1 MSRGPGWPAVLA
13 EGAVGLRP
21 HRARDA
27 VAWSEVRIANQRWL
41 EPWEPTRPQSWSSQH
56 AIGEYA
62 PLLRS
67 LRRGARSGQMLP
79 WVITYEEQFA
89 GQLTLGNIVRGA
101 SCSAYAG
108 YWVDGRLAG
117 RGIMP
122 TALAMA
128 VDHGFRFAAL
138 HRVEVNIRP
147 ENVASRRVVEK
158 LGLREEGYHPR
169 FLHID
174 GAWRDHVGYA
184 VTVEDVLPN
193 GLLARWR
200 ESQRSA
206 R

>member
-21 HRARDA
+21 HRSRDA
-27 VAWSEVRIANQRWL
+27 VAWSEVRTVNQRWL
-41 EPWEPTRPQSWSSQH
+41 EPWEPTRPQPWGAQH
-56 AIGEYA
+56 SVSEYGT
-62 PLLRS
+62 LLRS
-67 LRRGARSGQMLP
+67 LRKGARSGQMLP
-79 WVITYEEQFA
+79 WVITYNGRFA

-138 HRVEVNIRP
+138 HRIEVNTRP

-158 LGLREEGYHPR
+158 LGFREEGYHPWY
-169 FLHID
+169 LHID

-184 VTVEDVLPN
+184 LTVEDVLPR
-193 GLLARWR
+193 GLLARWL
-200 ESQRSA
+200 ESQRTSH
-206 R
+206 

>member
-1 MSRGPGWPAVLA
+1 MARGPGWPVTLE

-27 VAWSEVRIANQRWL
+27 IVWSEVRCANQRWL
-41 EPWEPTRPQSWSSQH
+41 EPWEPTRPQPWHLQH
-56 AIGEYA
+56 AVSEY
-62 PLLRS
+62 PSLLRA
-67 LRRGARSGQMLP
+67 LRRGARSGQLLP
-79 WVITYEEQFA
+79 WVITYEGRFA
-89 GQLTLGNIVRGA
+89 GQLTFGNVIRGA

-117 RGIMP
+117 RAIMP

-128 VDHGFRFAAL
+128 VDHGFRFVGL
-138 HRVEVNIRP
+138 HRIEVNIRP

-158 LGLREEGYHPR
+158 LGFREEGYHPR

-174 GAWRDHVGYA
+174 GAWRDHIGYA
-184 VTVEDVLPN
+184 LTVEDVAPH

-200 ESQRSA
+200 ESQRSS

>member
-1 MSRGPGWPAVLA
+1 MRGPGWPVVLA

-27 VAWSEVRIANQRWL
+27 VAWSDVRCANQTWL
-41 EPWEPTRPQSWSSQH
+41 EPWEPTRPQPWLSQH
-56 AIGEYA
+56 AVSEYPA
-62 PLLRS
+62 LLRC
-67 LRRGARSGQMLP
+67 LRRGARTGQVLP
-79 WVITYEEQFA
+79 WVITYEERFA

-128 VDHGFRFAAL
+128 VDHVFRFAGL

-147 ENVASRRVVEK
+147 ENLASRRVVEK
-158 LGLREEGYHPR
+158 LGFREEAYHPR
-169 FLHID
+169 YLHIN
-174 GAWRDHVGYA
+174 GAWCDHVGYA
-184 VTVEDVLPN
+184 LTVEDVAPH

-200 ESQRSA
+200 ESQRSS

>member
-1 MSRGPGWPAVLA
+1 
-13 EGAVGLRP
+13 VGLRP

-27 VAWSEVRIANQRWL
+27 LAWSEVRTVNQEWL
-41 EPWEPTRPQSWSSQH
+41 EPWEPTRGQPWATQH
-56 AIGEYA
+56 SVPEYS

-79 WVITYEEQFA
+79 WVITYEGRFA

-117 RGIMP
+117 RGIVP

-128 VDHGFRFAAL
+128 VDHGFRHAAL

-193 GLLARWR
+193 GLLFRWR
-200 ESQRSA
+200 QSQRSS